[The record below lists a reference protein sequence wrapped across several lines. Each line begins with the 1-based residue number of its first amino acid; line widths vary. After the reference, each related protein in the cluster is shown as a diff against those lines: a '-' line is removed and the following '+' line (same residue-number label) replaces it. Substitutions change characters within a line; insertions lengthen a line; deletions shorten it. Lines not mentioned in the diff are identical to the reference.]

1 MQEQSKVENSD
12 LKLNES
18 AKDSLKEIARWTYYL
33 SIIGYIAIAL
43 LFSAG
48 LYGLKISYSI
58 RQMGS
63 EMYRIGGNLGILM
76 AFLKIV
82 MALIYVYPVYYLN
95 KFSLEMKEAINE
107 NDSAM
112 LAISFEY
119 LQKHYKYI
127 GVMTLVISLIYF
139 LLFIGNMFA

>member
-12 LKLNES
+12 VKLNES

-107 NDSAM
+107 NDSDM

>member
-63 EMYRIGGNLGILM
+63 EMYRIGGNLGILT
-76 AFLKIV
+76 AFLKIL

-107 NDSAM
+107 NDSDM

>member
-1 MQEQSKVENSD
+1 MQEQSKVENCD
-12 LKLNES
+12 LKLNKS

-107 NDSAM
+107 NDSDM

>member
-48 LYGLKISYSI
+48 LYGMKISYSI

-63 EMYRIGGNLGILM
+63 EMYRIGGGLGILM

-107 NDSAM
+107 NDSDM

>member
-107 NDSAM
+107 NDSDM